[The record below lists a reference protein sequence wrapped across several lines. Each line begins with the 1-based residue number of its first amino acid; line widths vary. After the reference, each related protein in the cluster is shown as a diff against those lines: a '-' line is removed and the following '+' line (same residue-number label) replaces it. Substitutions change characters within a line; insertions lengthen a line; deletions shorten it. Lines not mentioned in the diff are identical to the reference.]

1 MSTEENRLTQLE
13 RAVAKGAGQ
22 VYVLRLYVGGA
33 SPKSLEAVRNIK
45 NICDENLPG
54 RYELEVVDIYQRPE
68 RAGRDQVVAAPMLV
82 KQLPLPLRRLI
93 GTLSNTRQVLL
104 ALGLVTAKGELARR
118 RQERG

>member
-45 NICDENLPG
+45 NICDENLRG